1 MKLGLILGICLA
13 LLVPNCSA
21 GGKLGVGIG
30 FGRSSK
36 PYNEALQTIK
46 SWGISALKTW
56 SINPEWLNAVQQVY
70 GGVSFFEVSCK
81 STF

>member
-1 MKLGLILGICLA
+1 MKLGFILGICLA
-13 LLVPNCSA
+13 LVIASCSA

-56 SINPEWLNAVQQVY
+56 SINSEWLDAVKQVY
-70 GGVSFFEVSCK
+70 GDVS
-81 STF
+81 T